1 MSIRQFRPKRH
12 MRRGI
17 SGAKKFWLNLIFI
30 SLIGLQISYPLLK
43 GESLRWVTIATVIT
57 GGLFSF
63 IDSLINFGARFA
75 YILLTAVLIFSFAV
89 EAAGQQTGW
98 PFGNYTYSQSLGT
111 QIFKVPLIVP
121 LAWLMMSYPVI
132 LVARQ
137 SSYNWVFIYG
147 GFGLMAWDLFLDPQ
161 MVAAGRWSWHF
172 KGASVP
178 LEPNIPLSNA
188 VGWLFAGM
196 ILMAMLNKLLPKER
210 RKKQERT
217 KHVNIFLIWTL
228 FAGVIGNIFFFN
240 NFKVALLGGVFFTI
254 FLAKFL
260 YKSLLGIPE
269 IN

>member
-111 QIFKVPLIVP
+111 QMFKVPLIVP

-137 SSYNWVFIYG
+137 SSHNWVFIYG

-161 MVAAGRWSWHF
+161 MVSSGRWSWEFSGRSVPFQAEIPISNAFGWLLAGMGLMAILHLALPSNRRSL
-172 KGASVP
+172 GASRAVP
-178 LEPNIPLSNA
+178 E
-188 VGWLFAGM
+188 FF
-196 ILMAMLNKLLPKER
+196 LL
-210 RKKQERT
+210 
-217 KHVNIFLIWTL
+217 WTWVSGIVANL
-228 FAGVIGNIFFFN
+228 FFFDRPG
-240 NFKVALLGGVFFTI
+240 VAFIGGFF
-254 FLAKFL
+254 
-260 YKSLLGIPE
+260 LGIL
-269 IN
+269 ITWYVISVRFGRND